1 MEDPKLSEQ
10 CTDLRG
16 CRGSLSGR
24 GFIMTSKFA
33 GMGCAIVALACAGF
47 AAAGQPQRD
56 LAAWRSARVCCTDP
70 AEFKYEPLPRSG
82 SVDIT
87 IDRDSPLFE
96 FQGGRSFFRAFAL
109 PEGGGSYRLDIQSFF
124 AGAEPQT
131 ARVFYP
137 IAAILAPDQLISRAT
152 TLEGLRIE
160 LPFLERSR
168 TGAVSL
174 SLGLDAP
181 PGREKYL
188 VIFTLG
194 ELLERKRFE
203 AHALEPAAAE
213 AEAKEAFIGA
223 SPTGQLRITV
233 TAIAQSEAPSDKV
246 AAP

>member
-1 MEDPKLSEQ
+1 M
-10 CTDLRG
+10 
-16 CRGSLSGR
+16 
-24 GFIMTSKFA
+24 MSKFA
-33 GMGCAIVALACAGF
+33 GIAFAILGAVCTGRAT
-47 AAAGQPQRD
+47 AGQSQRD

-70 AEFKYEPLPRSG
+70 AQFKYEALPRSG
-82 SVDIT
+82 SVEFT

-96 FQGGRSFFRAFAL
+96 FQGGRSFFRAFTL

-124 AGAEPQT
+124 AGTKPQS
-131 ARVFYP
+131 AQVFYP
-137 IAAILAPDQLISRAT
+137 IAAILTPDQLISRAT

-160 LPFLERSR
+160 LPFLERSQN
-168 TGAVSL
+168 GAVSL

-194 ELLERKRFE
+194 ELLERDRYA

-213 AEAKEAFIGA
+213 AEAKEAFLGA
-223 SPTGQLRITV
+223 SPTGHLRITI
-233 TAIAQSEAPSDKV
+233 TAVAQADAPSETA